1 MLISS
6 YQKKAAENE
15 AGRSLVFALFFGLNQ
30 ADVEEAGIFFMN
42 NKIPCLYRKAVSI
55 CSNQGTR
62 ELPYRE
68 S

>member
-55 CSNQGTR
+55 C
-62 ELPYRE
+62 
-68 S
+68 